1 MESYYLINR
10 KLEEYP
16 LISVIVPVYKVEK
29 YLDKC
34 IKSITNQTYTN
45 LEIILVDDGSPDKCG
60 MLCDLWCSR
69 DKRIKVIHKKNGGLS
84 DARNVGITEARGKYV
99 GFVDSDD
106 YIEPDMYERLMYAL
120 IETQADISTCYA
132 ITEINGE
139 STCVKKNNRCFIL
152 NSYEA
157 LEDLF
162 VQNKYLR
169 HAAWNKLYCRE
180 IFMYINFPVGRLFE
194 DAAIMYRIFT
204 NIQKIVCLDS
214 QLYHYVIRDGSITNN
229 KYNIK
234 SIKDQISNGMEAMSF
249 FENNAKVQKAVYCWN
264 TKCFPLLWEKAYE
277 NNDDITCEYIIKC
290 FRSITTYTR
299 MWFLKKKL
307 KMHAILFVINPNL
320 YYMIKR
326 LRQKNVTCF

>member
-106 YIEPDMYERLMYAL
+106 YIDKDMYLKLYNKATLEKSDIAL
-120 IETQADISTCYA
+120 CGYYKS
-132 ITEINGE
+132 NGKE
-139 STCVKKNNRCFIL
+139 LELCKMQGNNEFGSSIKKNPELIKY
-152 NSYEA
+152 SYAFSAVHLFKKE
-157 LEDLF
+157 LIDKNKIIFEDYKIFEDLLFTYKSYKHANKIVKVFEPLYYYRTRNDGTSVTQGFSKNYTQIFDVMNELKEYYKGYIPQEYITYLALKHIFIRFRTKTSLKKLITKYKF
-162 VQNKYLR
+162 VNRAFKYLDD
-169 HAAWNKLYCRE
+169 
-180 IFMYINFPVGRLFE
+180 F
-194 DAAIMYRIFT
+194 
-204 NIQKIVCLDS
+204 DS
-214 QLYHYVIRDGSITNN
+214 NWKEN
-229 KYNIK
+229 
-234 SIKDQISNGMEAMSF
+234 SF
-249 FENNAKVQKAVYCWN
+249 FESHKKSKHFSTLYWIIAPMKVGT
-264 TKCFPLLWEKAYE
+264 TK
-277 NNDDITCEYIIKC
+277 
-290 FRSITTYTR
+290 
-299 MWFLKKKL
+299 
-307 KMHAILFVINPNL
+307 
-320 YYMIKR
+320 
-326 LRQKNVTCF
+326 